1 MGEAPPE
8 AAGPTTRERL
18 LQAAIGIAAR
28 QGQGAVTYRAV
39 AAEAGVTHGLVRFY
53 FGTRQAMLSEAF
65 ELAARRDARE
75 AGLLSERLDDL
86 GADFVRTISEHGE
99 RQILQYEYLIS
110 AVRGTAPLKDVGALY
125 DFYAAQVGQTLRN
138 IRVDDPDG
146 SLAALVFAAF
156 DGLVLQHA
164 VYGDPER
171 TERALARLRD
181 VLRLLQGER
190 D

>member
-1 MGEAPPE
+1 MNEATPD

-18 LQAAIGIAAR
+18 LQAAIDIAAR

-65 ELAARRDARE
+65 EMAARKDARE
-75 AGLLSERLDDL
+75 AGLLTESLDDL
-86 GADFVRTISEHGE
+86 GADLVRTITEHGE
-99 RQILQYEYLIS
+99 RQILQYEYLLS
-110 AVRGTAPLKDVGALY
+110 AVRGTASLEHVVALY
-125 DFYAAQVGQTLRN
+125 DFYADQVGQTLRN
-138 IRVDDPDG
+138 ARIDDPDG
-146 SLAALVFAAF
+146 SLAALVFAAL

-171 TERALARLRD
+171 TERTLARLRD
-181 VLRLLQGER
+181 ILRPLVADPE
-190 D
+190 